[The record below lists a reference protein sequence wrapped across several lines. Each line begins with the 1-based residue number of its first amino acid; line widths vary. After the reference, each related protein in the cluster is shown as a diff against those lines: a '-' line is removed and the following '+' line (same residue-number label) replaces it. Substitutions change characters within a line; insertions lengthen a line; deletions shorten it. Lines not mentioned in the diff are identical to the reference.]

1 LPGVEV
7 LQGNEVNFPIK
18 STVVFEGD
26 PMHVADPIAQARVQV
41 EIVFTEVR
49 PQTNEPST
57 EHEREIVG
65 KKNFGSP
72 QKTPSKPVVSECNAQ
87 IIPQIAHPQPCVGS
101 KHAILKNVF
110 VVMINV
116 IQTEIEGSAVGHSRS
131 AVCIGHCSVGPPI
144 TEIQNKIG
152 GVTGQAVGGNLERI
166 TFDIHGIPA
175 IDDRVSKTKIILTQ
189 SRFCAQRK
197 RGEEEKSECG

>member
-1 LPGVEV
+1 M
-7 LQGNEVNFPIK
+7 N
-18 STVVFEGD
+18 
-26 PMHVADPIAQARVQV
+26 VADPIAQTRVQV

-57 EHEREIVG
+57 KHERKIVG

-72 QKTPSKPVVSECNAQ
+72 QKTPSKPVISEYNAQ
-87 IIPQIAHPQPCVGS
+87 VIPQIAQTQPRIGS

-116 IQTEIEGSAVGHSRS
+116 IQTEIKRCAVGHSRS
-131 AVCIGHCSVGPPI
+131 AVCIGQCFVGPTI
-144 TEIQNKIG
+144 TKIQNKIG
-152 GVTGQAVGGNLERI
+152 GVTGQTVGGNLERV
-166 TFDIHGIPA
+166 TFDIHGIPS
-175 IDDRVSKTKIILTQ
+175 IDDRVSKTKVILTQ
-189 SRFCAQRK
+189 SRFCGQRE